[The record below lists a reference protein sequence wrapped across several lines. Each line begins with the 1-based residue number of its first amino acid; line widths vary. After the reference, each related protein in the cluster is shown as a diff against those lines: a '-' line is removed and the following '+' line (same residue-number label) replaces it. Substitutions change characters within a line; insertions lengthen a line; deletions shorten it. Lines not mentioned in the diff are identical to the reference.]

1 MDCAGGCQLRE
12 LKRQFR
18 LRAQLQQE
26 VGDVLYKRV
35 LLLEDNKMNQRVAT
49 ELLESAGVSSR
60 WPTMV
65 GW

>member
-1 MDCAGGCQLRE
+1 
-12 LKRQFR
+12 
-18 LRAQLQQE
+18 
-26 VGDVLYKRV
+26 VLYKRV